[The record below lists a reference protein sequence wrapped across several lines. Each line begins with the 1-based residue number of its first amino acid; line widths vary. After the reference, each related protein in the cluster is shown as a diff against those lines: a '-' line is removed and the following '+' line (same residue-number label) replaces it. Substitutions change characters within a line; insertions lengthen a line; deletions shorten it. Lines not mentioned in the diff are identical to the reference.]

1 MVSPNL
7 LRWAE
12 DQAPTPSDPRRS
24 APIDLA
30 AVTDDERAAALAGN
44 ARGVIRELEW
54 CGATVLLKD
63 GVPVIKGAANVEPET
78 MVLAREY
85 RREIAIVLDCWAR
98 EWLPPREQ
106 AAADDPVPVSANAD
120 DGNHI
125 ERDPATGKLRII
137 GEAPDERWLTDCGW
151 TWCRTRHRWMAPYPH
166 DVADPTPEWFV
177 QPASR
182 QSVNGKP
189 APDMDPAEVPCSL
202 CGLAHWWRRHDVSS
216 REWVC
221 RTCHPPPPG
230 IVITAPRKEIGTER

>member
-44 ARGVIRELEW
+44 SRGVIRELEW

-98 EWLPPREQ
+98 EWLPPRDPLSADDPASVS
-106 AAADDPVPVSANAD
+106 AAADN
-120 DGNHI
+120 GNHI
-125 ERDPATGKLRII
+125 ERDPVTAKLRII
-137 GEAPDERWLTDCGW
+137 GEAPDERWLTDRGW

-177 QPASR
+177 QLAPR
-182 QSVNGKP
+182 QSVNGKS
-189 APDMDPAEVPCSL
+189 APDMDPTEVPCSL

-230 IVITAPRKEIGTER
+230 IGITAPRKEIGTER